1 MDQKQIKLIIIL
13 TSLGQQNIK
22 HISSHGPD
30 IYIQVTAWSFGLSI
44 NKSKPK
50 PQVSVTKSN
59 NHATENP
66 PKIKKI
72 QYQINIVKSLNCVCC
87 VLQFI
92 IYLLFRSSPRWD
104 KKERVDGAQQYKI
117 WNRPTRQC
125 SPWAWF
131 IGPKSPLLYTVAI
144 YSRYCYII
152 YHNQQP
158 RIDTH
163 FLSASG
169 PSLDTTHCVITETV
183 ASSPCRSSS
192 LLSARIMHF

>member
-1 MDQKQIKLIIIL
+1 MDQIYTYKSQLDLLDWASIKVNLSPKL
-13 TSLGQQNIK
+13 VSQNQTIM
-22 HISSHGPD
+22 
-30 IYIQVTAWSFGLSI
+30 Q
-44 NKSKPK
+44 PK
-50 PQVSVTKSN
+50 I
-59 NHATENP
+59 HL
-66 PKIKKI
+66 KIKKI

-192 LLSARIMHF
+192 GPV